1 MIRSPR
7 IVIVEDEPDTLLMLR
22 LNLDASGFETSLA
35 ADGATAIRRITE
47 EQPDLVLLDL
57 MLPVMDGW
65 AVLAELQTWSR
76 APAVVVVS
84 AKNTPRD
91 RVRATQLGAAAYV
104 AKPFDMDELL
114 ALLEEVSLG
123 TGKVPAGGPIR
134 RPSLDELPGLDGLE
148 PA

>member
-1 MIRSPR
+1 MIRMPR

-22 LNLDASGFETSLA
+22 LNLEATGFETSLA
-35 ADGATAIRRITE
+35 ADGATAVRRITE

-65 AVLAELQTWSR
+65 AVLAELQTWTN
-76 APAVVVVS
+76 APSVVVVS

-91 RVRATQLGAAAYV
+91 RVRATQLGATAYV
-104 AKPFDMDELL
+104 AKPFDMDELIGVLKEAFL
-114 ALLEEVSLG
+114 AHG
-123 TGKVPAGGPIR
+123 TEGSGPVR
-134 RPSLDELPGLDGLE
+134 RPSLEELPGLDGLE

>member
-1 MIRSPR
+1 MIRTQR

-22 LNLDASGFETSLA
+22 LNLEATGYETSLA
-35 ADGATAIRRITE
+35 ADGATAVHRITE

-65 AVLAELQTWSR
+65 AVLAELQTWTN
-76 APAVVVVS
+76 APSVIVVS

-104 AKPFDMDELL
+104 SKPFDMDDLIGVLSEVAL
-114 ALLEEVSLG
+114 AR
-123 TGKVPAGGPIR
+123 GKAQVGPIQR
-134 RPSLDELPGLDGLE
+134 QSLDELPGLDGLE

>member
-1 MIRSPR
+1 MIRAPR

-22 LNLDASGFETSLA
+22 LNLDAAGFETSLA
-35 ADGATAIRRITE
+35 ADGATAVRRITE

-76 APAVVVVS
+76 APSVVVVS
-84 AKNTPRD
+84 AKNTARD

-114 ALLEEVSLG
+114 ALLEEVSLD
-123 TGKVPAGGPIR
+123 TGKVPAAPIR
-134 RPSLDELPGLDGLE
+134 RPALEELPGLDGLE